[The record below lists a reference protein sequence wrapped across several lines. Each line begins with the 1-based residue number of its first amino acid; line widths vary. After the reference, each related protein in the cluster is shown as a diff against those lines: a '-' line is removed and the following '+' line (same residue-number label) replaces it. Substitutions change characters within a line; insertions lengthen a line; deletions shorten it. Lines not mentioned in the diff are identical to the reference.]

1 MVKRNL
7 FRFVRMSVDAA
18 AELAVELAAE
28 FKSLG
33 AEVVPDDPEEL
44 FEALYV
50 NYPTET
56 ARVISRTERERNNF
70 KAPALTYGE
79 ITFGAF
85 RDLFD
90 RLYAVGLPAT
100 GGTFV
105 DIGCGSGR
113 PV

>member
-1 MVKRNL
+1 
-7 FRFVRMSVDAA
+7 MSTADAA

-28 FKSLG
+28 FKTLDN
-33 AEVVPDDPEEL
+33 VPEDPEDL
-44 FEALYV
+44 YDALYV

-56 ARVISRTERERNNF
+56 SRIISRFERENNKF
-70 KAPALTYGE
+70 EAPALTYGE

-85 RDLFD
+85 REMFD
-90 RLYAVGLPAT
+90 RLYASGLPTT

-105 DIGCGSGR
+105 DLGCGSGR